1 VAFPKKGT
9 RRLVVDGRPYLWR
22 VRRKP
27 TYWQECFS
35 SPMRLA
41 VRADGGTGGTLVL
54 VLSGLRPDH
63 AWRPG
68 LIVTPAAVAGWV
80 QAALA
85 AGWAPWSGGGAFE
98 YRPPADA
105 EPGAVA
111 DCGGVSGF
119 PGSAPQ

>member
-1 VAFPKKGT
+1 MAFPKKGT

-35 SPMRLA
+35 SPIRLA
-41 VRADGGTGGTLVL
+41 VRADGGRGGTLVL
-54 VLSGLRPDH
+54 VLPGLRPDP

-68 LIVTPAAVAGWV
+68 LTVTPAAVAGWV
-80 QAALA
+80 QAALT
-85 AGWAPWSGGGAFE
+85 AGWAPWSGGAFE
-98 YRPPADA
+98 YRPPENA
-105 EPGAVA
+105 EPGAGA
-111 DCGGVSGF
+111 DRRGVSGF